1 MDLKQTLKEINVELK
16 KTGCRAAVAQK
27 RDSLYLQATF
37 PSKKIGGNPSQQYLP
52 LRLKAAWSSL
62 DEAQAAALR
71 IDHEL
76 KTGVFSWATHLG
88 AESLEVAPGEL
99 TVCVR
104 DFIKAAEEL
113 HRSKYRKNPE
123 SGSICWAKKWKPS
136 LAKLPPSQTT
146 LLDEARFIRIIK
158 NMPQNSAAR
167 RDQGAILVQVA
178 KSLGF
183 NIEKMREAS
192 KGYGAAQLT
201 PREIPSDE
209 LIEKTFNLIK
219 LPHWKWLFG
228 ICATYGLR
236 PHEALTI
243 SWEEDNWLMVADE
256 TKTGTRKV
264 CPCKSEWVEKFQL
277 QTLPIPTQDPRNV
290 ARIGSD
296 AFERDGV
303 EIRLY
308 QLRHA
313 YAIRLF
319 EKGVAADL
327 AAKLMGHSVA
337 IHETTY
343 RRWLQSDRIKKAMT
357 NFSL

>member
-1 MDLKQTLKEINVELK
+1 
-16 KTGCRAAVAQK
+16 
-27 RDSLYLQATF
+27 
-37 PSKKIGGNPSQQYLP
+37 
-52 LRLKAAWSSL
+52 
-62 DEAQAAALR
+62 
-71 IDHEL
+71 
-76 KTGVFSWATHLG
+76 
-88 AESLEVAPGEL
+88 
-99 TVCVR
+99 
-104 DFIKAAEEL
+104 
-113 HRSKYRKNPE
+113 
-123 SGSICWAKKWKPS
+123 
-136 LAKLPPSQTT
+136 
-146 LLDEARFIRIIK
+146 
-158 NMPQNSAAR
+158 
-167 RDQGAILVQVA
+167 
-178 KSLGF
+178 
-183 NIEKMREAS
+183 
-192 KGYGAAQLT
+192 
-201 PREIPSDE
+201 
-209 LIEKTFNLIK
+209 
-219 LPHWKWLFG
+219 
-228 ICATYGLR
+228 
-236 PHEALTI
+236 
-243 SWEEDNWLMVADE
+243 MVADE

>member
-1 MDLKQTLKEINVELK
+1 LDLKQTLKEINVELK
-16 KTGCRAAVAQK
+16 KTGCRVAVAQK
-27 RDSLYLQATF
+27 RESLYLQATF
-37 PSKKIGGNPSQQYLP
+37 PSKKIGINPTQQYLP

-62 DEAQAAALR
+62 DEAKAAALR

-76 KTGVFSWATHLG
+76 KTGVFTWVTHLG

-99 TVCVR
+99 TVSVW
-104 DFIKAAEEL
+104 DFINAAEKL
-113 HRSKYRKNPE
+113 HRSKYLKNFDGGAIAW
-123 SGSICWAKKWKPS
+123 SKKWQPS
-136 LAKLPPSQTT
+136 LAKLPPSPNTF
-146 LLDEARFIRIIK
+146 LDEARLIRIIK

-192 KGYGAAQLT
+192 KGYGVAQLT
-201 PREIPSDE
+201 PREIPSDS
-209 LIEKTFNLIK
+209 LIEETFNLIK
-219 LPHWKWLFG
+219 LPHWKWLWG
-228 ICATYGLR
+228 VCATYGLR

-243 SWEEDNWLMVADE
+243 TWDLDNWITIADE
-256 TKTGTRKV
+256 TKTGARRV
-264 CPCKSEWVEKFQL
+264 CACKNEWVEKFQL
-277 QTLPIPTQDPRNV
+277 RTLPIPTQDPRNV

-319 EKGVAADL
+319 EKGVTADL
-327 AAKLMGHSVA
+327 AAKLMGHSVSV
-337 IHETTY
+337 HEQTY
-343 RRWLQSDRIKKAMT
+343 RRWLQADRIQKAMA

>member
-1 MDLKQTLKEINVELK
+1 LDLDQPLKEINTKLK
-16 KTGCRAAVAQK
+16 EMRCRVRVAQK
-27 RDSLYLQATF
+27 RESLFLRATF
-37 PSKKIGGNPSQQYLP
+37 PSKKIGGNPTQQFLP
-52 LRLKAAWSSL
+52 LRLKALWSSL
-62 DEAQAAALR
+62 DQAQAAALKV
-71 IDHEL
+71 DHEL
-76 KTGVFSWATHLG
+76 KTGVFNWSTYI
-88 AESLEVAPGEL
+88 EVEAPEGSPGEL
-99 TVCVR
+99 SVCVG
-104 DFIKAAEEL
+104 DFITAAENL

-123 SGSICWAKKWKPS
+123 GGSIAWGKKWKPA
-136 LAKLPPSQTT
+136 LVKLPPSPNT
-146 LLDEARFIRIIK
+146 LLNEARLIRIIK
-158 NMPQNSAAR
+158 SIPENSAAR
-167 RDQGAILVQVA
+167 TDQGGILFRVA

-183 NIEKMREAS
+183 NIEKMQEAAS
-192 KGYGAAQLT
+192 GYGVAQLT

-228 ICATYGLR
+228 ICAAYGLR

-243 SWEEDNWLMVADE
+243 SWGADNWITIADE
-256 TKTGTRKV
+256 TKTGTRRV

-277 QTLPIPTQDPRNV
+277 RTLPIPTQDPRNV

-319 EKGVAADL
+319 EKGVSADL
-327 AAKLMGHSVA
+327 AAKLLGHSVSV
-337 IHETTY
+337 HENTY
-343 RRWLQSDRIKKAMT
+343 RRWLQADRIQKAMGG
-357 NFSL
+357 FSL

>member
-1 MDLKQTLKEINVELK
+1 M
-16 KTGCRAAVAQK
+16 A
-27 RDSLYLQATF
+27 
-37 PSKKIGGNPSQQYLP
+37 
-52 LRLKAAWSSL
+52 
-62 DEAQAAALR
+62 EAQTAA
-71 IDHEL
+71 IKVSHEIQ
-76 KTGVFSWATHLG
+76 TGNFIWASWLEEKQA
-88 AESLEVAPGEL
+88 EVAPEEL
-99 TVCVR
+99 SVNVR

-113 HRSKYRKNPE
+113 HGSKYRKKPE
-123 SGSICWAKKWKPS
+123 GGSICWAKKWKPS
-136 LAKLPPSQTT
+136 LSKLPPAATT
-146 LLDEARFIRIIK
+146 LLDEARLIRIIK
-158 NMPQNSAAR
+158 NMPQDSAAR

-178 KSLGF
+178 KALGF

-209 LIEKTFNLIK
+209 LIEENFNLIK
-219 LPHWKWLFG
+219 LLHWKWIWG

-236 PHEALTI
+236 PHEALLIT
-243 SWEEDNWLMVADE
+243 WGADNWITVADE
-256 TKTGTRKV
+256 TKTGARRV

-277 QTLPIPTQDPRNV
+277 RTLPVPTQDPRNV
-290 ARIGSD
+290 ARVASD

-319 EKGVAADL
+319 EKGVNADL

-337 IHETTY
+337 VHEQTY
-343 RRWLQSDRIKKAMT
+343 RRWLQADRIQKAMEG
-357 NFSL
+357 FSL